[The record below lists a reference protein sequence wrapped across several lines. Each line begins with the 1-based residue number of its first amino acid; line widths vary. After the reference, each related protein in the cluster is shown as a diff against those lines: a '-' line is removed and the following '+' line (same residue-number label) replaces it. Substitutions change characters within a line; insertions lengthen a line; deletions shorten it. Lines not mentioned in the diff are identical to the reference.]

1 MHKASRLAGLAVA
14 AAAVLALRML
24 ESRWPQLSWMVFFAL
39 TLSLGF
45 AHGVLDVILLRHAL
59 PCPRVFFHLAI
70 YGAAVLLVLAA
81 SWGWPAMALLVL
93 LLLSVWHFGQ
103 ELHPLRLARVAL
115 GGAAVMWPFI
125 VQLEEMQALLTQT
138 FAQDA
143 WLVQAWQGLAW
154 GWLLVLI
161 ASLILYW
168 PQSSVR
174 NRLLLESAALALL
187 YSVLSP
193 WLAFALYFSLF
204 HSAAHIRRVMLAS
217 QSAGH
222 HWSEQRFGLILTA
235 GLTLALIAAI
245 SWAVAPPVQLQSWLQ
260 SASALPAWVALVTAV
275 TVPHGVLVGRAW
287 LWLSSTRET

>member
-1 MHKASRLAGLAVA
+1 MHKTSRLAGLAFA

-24 ESRWPQLSWMVFFAL
+24 ESTWPQLSWMVFFAL

-59 PCPRVFFHLAI
+59 PRSRVFFHFAI

-81 SWGWPAMALLVL
+81 AWGWPAMALLAL

-103 ELHPLRLARVAL
+103 ELHPLRLARAAL
-115 GGAAVMWPFI
+115 GGAAVMWPLI
-125 VQLEEMQALLTQT
+125 VQPQAMQALLAQT

-154 GWLLVLI
+154 GWLLLLI
-161 ASLILYW
+161 ASLIRHW
-168 PQSSVR
+168 PHSSAR

-187 YSVLSP
+187 YGMLTP

-204 HSAAHIRRVMLAS
+204 HSAAHIRRVWQAS
-217 QSAGH
+217 GAAQVQWRAH
-222 HWSEQRFGLILTA
+222 RVGLLMTA
-235 GLTLALIAAI
+235 LLTLALMLCAGWLFALTDTAA
-245 SWAVAPPVQLQSWLQ
+245 VLQ
-260 SASALPAWVALVTAV
+260 SAWTLPAWVALVTAV
-275 TVPHGVLVGRAW
+275 TVPHGLLVGLAW
-287 LWLSSTRET
+287 PWLQQAKRS